1 MGKASSIL
9 GSTIGKK
16 FVMAATGLAL
26 VAFVLFHLSENLVL
40 LFGTRELYNQWTH
53 ILESMAPLLYVAEL
67 ILLAFFV
74 FHIISGIQVYLGKRR
89 SRPESYAKSAR
100 AGGPSR
106 RTTSSVSMIFTGL
119 VLGVFLVIHIVTF
132 KYGPNVADGY
142 VHNIDGVAM
151 RDMYRLVVET
161 FAQPQFVLFYS
172 AVMILLGLHLRHGIW
187 SAFQSLG
194 TMKPS
199 LSSVIYGLGVLVA
212 ILVGLGF
219 LVLPV
224 WIYFGGGGV

>member
-1 MGKASSIL
+1 MGKASSVL

-16 FVMAATGLAL
+16 FVMAATGLSL
-26 VAFVLFHLSENLVL
+26 VAFVIIHLSENLVL
-40 LFGTRELYNQWTH
+40 LFGTRALFNQWTH
-53 ILESMAPLLYVAEL
+53 LLESMAPFLYVAEI

-89 SRPESYAKSAR
+89 ARPESYAKSAR

-119 VLGVFLVIHIVTF
+119 VMAVFLVIHIVTF
-132 KYGPNVADGY
+132 KYGPNVAEGY
-142 VHNIDGVAM
+142 VHTIDGVAM

-161 FAQPQFVLFYS
+161 FSQPQIVLFYS

-194 TMKPS
+194 IMKPS
-199 LSSVIYGLGVLVA
+199 ISSVTYGLGFVVA
-212 ILVGLGF
+212 ALLGLGF

-224 WIYFGGGGV
+224 WIYFCGGGM

>member
-16 FVMAATGLAL
+16 FVMAATGLSL

-40 LFGTRELYNQWTH
+40 LFGTRKLYNQWTH

-67 ILLAFFV
+67 ILAAFFV
-74 FHIISGIQVYLGKRR
+74 FHIISGIQVYLGKRKA
-89 SRPESYAKSAR
+89 RPESYAKSAR

-119 VLGVFLVIHIVTF
+119 VLAVFLVIHIVTF
-132 KYGPNVADGY
+132 KYGPNVAEGY

-161 FAQPQFVLFYS
+161 FGQPQFVLFYS
-172 AVMILLGLHLRHGIW
+172 VVMILLGLHLRHGIW

-199 LSSVIYGLGVLVA
+199 LSSLTYGLGVLVA

-224 WIYFGGGGV
+224 WIFFCGGGV